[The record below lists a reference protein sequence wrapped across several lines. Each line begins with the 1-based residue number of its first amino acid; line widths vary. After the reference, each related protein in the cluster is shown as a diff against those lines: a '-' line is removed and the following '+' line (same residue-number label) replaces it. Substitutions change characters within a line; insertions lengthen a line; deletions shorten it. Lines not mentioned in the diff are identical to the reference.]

1 MRINLNYK
9 NLKTLRV
16 PSRRKVFFIL
26 LSFVLSGLLY
36 YYWQNRY
43 VELHPVLPNGY
54 DRQIVFTHNQLFKI
68 AEPNEVSPDYYKNI
82 QYVLDRSG
90 VDYIIRDKK
99 IYVKYLVM
107 NDMEMIWNYTT
118 QTTNA
123 DWFKRELEMD
133 SINRIYKKQYEDSIR
148 KLKL

>member
-1 MRINLNYK
+1 MKKYIYIILA
-9 NLKTLRV
+9 TLIAL
-16 PSRRKVFFIL
+16 F
-26 LSFVLSGLLY
+26 SFY

-43 VELHPVLPNGY
+43 VELRPVIPNGY

-68 AEPNEVSPDYYKNI
+68 AEPYEVSPDYYKNI

-90 VDYIIRDKK
+90 VDYIVRNKK
-99 IYVKYLVM
+99 IYVKYKVM

-118 QTTNA
+118 QTTNT

>member
-1 MRINLNYK
+1 MKKFIYIILA
-9 NLKTLRV
+9 TLIAL
-16 PSRRKVFFIL
+16 F
-26 LSFVLSGLLY
+26 SFY

-43 VELHPVLPNGY
+43 VELRPVIPNGY

-68 AEPNEVSPDYYKNI
+68 AEPDEVSPDYYKNI

-99 IYVKYLVM
+99 IYVKCKVM